1 MDAYKTI
8 LLHINDERRVG
19 QLVDAATRIASENE
33 AHLCAVYVLPPIP
46 TGSAT
51 PTGSSLIRKF
61 LEPFREEAA
70 RIRAIFEGAARD
82 RPFVSEWRMLEA
94 RQRSLPDALLG
105 LARTADLVIA
115 GQRDREWP
123 LSPILDCP
131 EQLALQSGRP
141 VVLVPHSGRFSN
153 LGRRVTIAFNGKRE
167 SARAAFDALPLL
179 RRAEAVRVVW
189 IDPKQEDA
197 GDVPTA
203 DLAAALARHGIKPEA
218 SVLFGDDLKVGD
230 TLLSGLADDGSDLL
244 VMGAYGHSRWRELV
258 FGGATQH
265 ILDSMTVPVLL
276 SH

>member
-19 QLVDAATRIASENE
+19 QLVDAATRIASDNE

-51 PTGSSLIRKF
+51 PTGTSLIKTF
-61 LEPFREEAA
+61 LQPFRDEAA
-70 RIRAIFEGAARD
+70 RIRATFETATRN
-82 RPFVSEWRMLEA
+82 RPFVAEWRVIEA
-94 RQRSLPDALLG
+94 RHKPLAEALLT
-105 LARTADLVIA
+105 LSRTADLIVA

-123 LSPILDCP
+123 LSPMLDCP

-141 VVLVPHSGRFSN
+141 VLLIPHTGRFADI
-153 LGRRVTIAFNGKRE
+153 GRRVTIAFNGRRE

-179 RRAEAVRVVW
+179 KRADQVRIVW
-189 IDPKQEDA
+189 VDPNRNDA

-203 DLAAALARHGIKPEA
+203 DLAAALARHGVRPEA
-218 SVLFGDDLKVGD
+218 AVSYGDDLAVGD

-265 ILDSMTVPVLL
+265 ILDCMTVPVLL

>member
-1 MDAYKTI
+1 MRNYKTI

-19 QLVDAATRIASENE
+19 QLVDAATRIASDNE

-51 PTGSSLIRKF
+51 PTGSSLIKKH
-61 LEPFREEAA
+61 LEPFRSEAA
-70 RIRAIFEGAARD
+70 RIRSAFEAATRN
-82 RPFVSEWRMLEA
+82 RPFVAEWRMIDA
-94 RQRSLPDALLG
+94 RHRQLADALLAV
-105 LARTADLVIA
+105 ARTADLVIA
-115 GQRDREWP
+115 GQRDRGWP

-131 EQLALQSGRP
+131 EHLALQSGRP
-141 VVLVPHSGRFSN
+141 VLLVPHAGRFAN
-153 LGRRVTIAFNGKRE
+153 IGRRVTIAYNGKRE

-179 RRAEAVRVVW
+179 QRAETVRIVW
-189 IDPKQEDA
+189 IDPSHGDD

-203 DLAAALARHGIKPEA
+203 DLAAALARHGVRPVA
-218 SVLFGDDLKVGD
+218 AVSFGDNLKVGD

-244 VMGAYGHSRWRELV
+244 VMGAYGHARWREIV

>member
-19 QLVDAATRIASENE
+19 QLVDAATRIACDNE
-33 AHLCAVYVLPPIP
+33 AHLCAVYVLPPVP

-51 PTGSSLIRKF
+51 PAGSSLIKKY

-70 RIRAIFEGAARD
+70 RIRATFESATRN
-82 RPFVSEWRMLEA
+82 RPFVSEWRLLEA
-94 RQRSLPDALLG
+94 RHRSLLDALLG
-105 LARTADLVIA
+105 LSRTADLIVA
-115 GQRDREWP
+115 SQRDRDWP

-131 EQLALQSGRP
+131 EQLTLQSGRP
-141 VVLVPHSGRFSN
+141 VIVVPHTGRFTEI
-153 LGRRVTIAFNGKRE
+153 GRRVTVAFNGKRE

-179 RRAEAVRVVW
+179 KRAETVRIVW
-189 IDPKQEDA
+189 IDPRRDDA

-203 DLAAALARHGIKPEA
+203 DLAAALARHGIRPEA
-218 SVLFGDDLKVGD
+218 AVSYGEDLKVGD
-230 TLLSGLADDGSDLL
+230 NLLSGLADDGSDLL

-265 ILDSMTVPVLL
+265 ILDAMTVPVLL